1 LCIDKWEV
9 VVMSIAKY
17 LEHTLLKPEAT
28 VQDITKLCA
37 EAKEYKLGGVCIN
50 ACYVGLA
57 HKLLAG
63 TDVKIVTVV
72 GFPLGADRAEVKA
85 LATKLAVQEDQCDE
99 VDMVINMSA
108 FKSGNYE
115 EVVADIA
122 AVVEAAKPYAVKV
135 IIETC
140 LLTDE
145 EKFKACEFVAK
156 GGAAFVK
163 TSTGF
168 NKGGATVHDVE
179 ILARE
184 AKRYGIGVKAAG
196 GIRDY
201 ETAKAMIAAGADR
214 IGTSAGVAICQ
225 DEAKAMGGGLPK

>member
-1 LCIDKWEV
+1 
-9 VVMSIAKY
+9 MSITKY

-28 VQDITKLCA
+28 VTDIMKLCA
-37 EAKEYKLGGVCIN
+37 EAKEYNLGGVCVN
-50 ACYVGLA
+50 TCYAGLA
-57 HKLLAG
+57 RHLLTG
-63 TDVKIVTVV
+63 TDVKIVTVF
-72 GFPLGADRAEVKA
+72 GLPLGADRSEVKA
-85 LATKLAVQEDQCDE
+85 LATKLAVDEDHVDE
-99 VDMVINMSA
+99 VDMVMNMSA
-108 FKSGNYE
+108 FKSGNYDG
-115 EVVADIA
+115 VVDDIA

-145 EKFKACEFVAK
+145 EKVKACELVAK

-168 NKGGATVHDVE
+168 SKGGATLHDVE

-184 AKRYGIGVKAAG
+184 ATRYGIGVKAAG

-214 IGTSAGVAICQ
+214 IGTSAGVAICE
-225 DEAKAMGGGLPK
+225 DEAKAMGGGVPK

>member
-1 LCIDKWEV
+1 
-9 VVMSIAKY
+9 MSIAKY

-28 VQDITKLCA
+28 VTDIMKLCA
-37 EAKEYKLGGVCIN
+37 EAKEYNLGGVCVN
-50 ACYVGLA
+50 TCYAGLA
-57 HKLLAG
+57 RHLLTG

-72 GFPLGADRAEVKA
+72 GFPLGADRSEVKA
-85 LATKLAVQEDQCDE
+85 LATKLAVDEDHVDE
-99 VDMVINMSA
+99 VDMVMNMSA
-108 FKSGNYE
+108 FKSGNYDG
-115 EVVADIA
+115 VVEDIA

-145 EKFKACEFVAK
+145 EKVKACELVAK

-168 NKGGATVHDVE
+168 SKGGATTHDVE

-184 AKRYGIGVKAAG
+184 AKRYGIGLKAAG

-214 IGTSAGVAICQ
+214 IGTSAGVAICE

>member
-1 LCIDKWEV
+1 
-9 VVMSIAKY
+9 MSIAKY

-28 VQDITKLCA
+28 VTDVMKLCA
-37 EAKEYKLGGVCIN
+37 EAKEYNLGGVCVN
-50 ACYVGLA
+50 TCYAGLA
-57 HKLLAG
+57 RHLLTG

-72 GFPLGADRAEVKA
+72 GFPLGADRSEVKA
-85 LATKLAVQEDQCDE
+85 LATKLAVDEDHVDE
-99 VDMVINMSA
+99 VDMVMNMSA
-108 FKSGNYE
+108 FKSGNYDG
-115 EVVADIA
+115 VVEDIA

-145 EKFKACEFVAK
+145 EKVKACELVAK

-168 NKGGATVHDVE
+168 SKGGATTHDVE

-184 AKRYGIGVKAAG
+184 AKRYRIGVKAAG

-214 IGTSAGVAICQ
+214 IGTSAGVAICE

>member
-1 LCIDKWEV
+1 
-9 VVMSIAKY
+9 MSIAKY

-28 VQDITKLCA
+28 VADIMKLCA
-37 EAKEYKLGGVCIN
+37 EAKEYNLGGVCVN
-50 ACYVGLA
+50 TCYAGLA
-57 HKLLAG
+57 RHLLGG

-72 GFPLGADRAEVKA
+72 GFPL
-85 LATKLAVQEDQCDE
+85 AVDEDHVDE
-99 VDMVINMSA
+99 VDMVMNMSA
-108 FKSGNYE
+108 FKSGNYDG
-115 EVVADIA
+115 VVEDIA

-140 LLTDE
+140 LLNDE
-145 EKFKACEFVAK
+145 EKVKACELVAK

-168 NKGGATVHDVE
+168 SKGGATVHDVE

-201 ETAKAMIAAGADR
+201 ETAKAMIAAGAGR
-214 IGTSAGVAICQ
+214 IGTSAGVAICE
-225 DEAKAMGGGLPK
+225 DEAKAMGGGVPK

>member
-1 LCIDKWEV
+1 
-9 VVMSIAKY
+9 MSIAKY

-28 VQDITKLCA
+28 VTDIMKLCA
-37 EAKEYKLGGVCIN
+37 EAKEYNLGGVCVN
-50 ACYVGLA
+50 TCYAGLA
-57 HKLLAG
+57 RHLLTG

-72 GFPLGADRAEVKA
+72 GFPLGADRSEVKA
-85 LATKLAVQEDQCDE
+85 LATKLAVDEDHVDE
-99 VDMVINMSA
+99 VDMVMNMSA
-108 FKSGNYE
+108 FKSGNYDG
-115 EVVADIA
+115 VVEDIA
-122 AVVEAAKPYAVKV
+122 AVVEAGKPYAVKV

-145 EKFKACEFVAK
+145 EKVKACELVAK

-168 NKGGATVHDVE
+168 SKGGATTHDVE
-179 ILARE
+179 ILACE

-201 ETAKAMIAAGADR
+201 ETAKAMIAVGADR
-214 IGTSAGVAICQ
+214 IGTSAGVAICE

>member
-1 LCIDKWEV
+1 
-9 VVMSIAKY
+9 MSIAKY

-28 VQDITKLCA
+28 VTDIMKLCA
-37 EAKEYKLGGVCIN
+37 EAKEYNLGGVCVN
-50 ACYVGLA
+50 TCYAGLA
-57 HKLLAG
+57 RHLLTG

-72 GFPLGADRAEVKA
+72 GFPLGADRSEVKA
-85 LATKLAVQEDQCDE
+85 LATKLAVDEDHVDE
-99 VDMVINMSA
+99 VDMVMNMSA
-108 FKSGNYE
+108 FKSGNYDG
-115 EVVADIA
+115 VVEDVA

-145 EKFKACEFVAK
+145 EKVKACELVAK

-168 NKGGATVHDVE
+168 SKGGATLHDVE

-214 IGTSAGVAICQ
+214 IGTSAGVAICE

>member
-1 LCIDKWEV
+1 MAYDA
-9 VVMSIAKY
+9 SYAKY
-17 LEHTLLKPEAT
+17 MDHTVLKVDTGKA
-28 VQDITKLCA
+28 VLKKFCD
-37 EAKEYKLGGVCIN
+37 EAKQYQFASVCIN
-50 ACYVGLA
+50 PCNVAFVA
-57 HKLLAG
+57 KELAG
-63 TDVKIVTVV
+63 SGVKTAAVV
-72 GFPLGADRAEVKA
+72 GFPLGADRSEVKA
-85 LATKLAVQEDQCDE
+85 LATKLAVDEDHVDE
-99 VDMVINMSA
+99 VDMVMNLSA
-108 FKSGNYE
+108 FKSGNYDG
-115 EVVADIA
+115 VVEDIA

-145 EKFKACEFVAK
+145 EKVKACELVAK

-168 NKGGATVHDVE
+168 SKGGATIHDVE

-201 ETAKAMIAAGADR
+201 ETAKAMITAGADR
-214 IGTSAGVAICQ
+214 IGTSAGVAICE
-225 DEAKAMGGGLPK
+225 DEEKAMGGGVPK

>member
-1 LCIDKWEV
+1 
-9 VVMSIAKY
+9 MSIAKY

-28 VQDITKLCA
+28 VTDIMKLCA
-37 EAKEYKLGGVCIN
+37 EAKEYNLGGVCVN
-50 ACYVGLA
+50 TCYAGLA
-57 HKLLAG
+57 RHLLTG

-72 GFPLGADRAEVKA
+72 GFPLGADRSEVKA
-85 LATKLAVQEDQCDE
+85 LATKLAVDEDHVDE
-99 VDMVINMSA
+99 VDMVMNMSA
-108 FKSGNYE
+108 FKSGNYDG
-115 EVVADIA
+115 VVEDIA

-145 EKFKACEFVAK
+145 EKIKACELVAQ

-168 NKGGATVHDVE
+168 SKGGATTHDVE

-214 IGTSAGVAICQ
+214 IGTSAGVAICE

>member
-1 LCIDKWEV
+1 
-9 VVMSIAKY
+9 MSIAKY

-28 VQDITKLCA
+28 VTDIMKLCA
-37 EAKEYKLGGVCIN
+37 EAKEYNLGGVCVN
-50 ACYVGLA
+50 TCYAGLA
-57 HKLLAG
+57 RHLLTG

-72 GFPLGADRAEVKA
+72 GFPLGADRSEVKA
-85 LATKLAVQEDQCDE
+85 LATKLAVDEDHVDE
-99 VDMVINMSA
+99 VDMVMNMSA
-108 FKSGNYE
+108 FKSGNYDG
-115 EVVADIA
+115 VVEDIA

-145 EKFKACEFVAK
+145 EKVKACELVAK

-168 NKGGATVHDVE
+168 SKGGATLHDVE

-214 IGTSAGVAICQ
+214 IGTSAGVAICE

>member
-1 LCIDKWEV
+1 
-9 VVMSIAKY
+9 MSIAKY

-28 VQDITKLCA
+28 VTDIMKLCA
-37 EAKEYKLGGVCIN
+37 EAKEYNLGGVCVN
-50 ACYVGLA
+50 TCYAGLA
-57 HKLLAG
+57 RHLLTG

-72 GFPLGADRAEVKA
+72 GFPLGADRSEVKA
-85 LATKLAVQEDQCDE
+85 LATKLAVDEDHVDE
-99 VDMVINMSA
+99 VDMVMNMSA
-108 FKSGNYE
+108 FKSGNYDG
-115 EVVADIA
+115 VVEDIA

-140 LLTDE
+140 LLSDE
-145 EKFKACEFVAK
+145 EKVKACELVAK

-168 NKGGATVHDVE
+168 SKGGATTHDVE

-184 AKRYGIGVKAAG
+184 AKRYRIGVKAAG

-214 IGTSAGVAICQ
+214 IGTSAGVAICE

>member
-1 LCIDKWEV
+1 
-9 VVMSIAKY
+9 MSIAKY

-28 VQDITKLCA
+28 VTDIMKLCA
-37 EAKEYKLGGVCIN
+37 EAKEYNLGGVCVN
-50 ACYVGLA
+50 TCYAGLA
-57 HKLLAG
+57 RHLLTG

-72 GFPLGADRAEVKA
+72 GFPLGADRSEVKA
-85 LATKLAVQEDQCDE
+85 LATKLAVDEDHVDE
-99 VDMVINMSA
+99 VDMVMNMSA
-108 FKSGNYE
+108 FKSGNYDG
-115 EVVADIA
+115 VVEDIA

-145 EKFKACEFVAK
+145 EKVKACELVAK

-168 NKGGATVHDVE
+168 SKGGATTHDVE

-214 IGTSAGVAICQ
+214 IGTSAGVAVCE
-225 DEAKAMGGGLPK
+225 DEAKAVGGGLPK

>member
-1 LCIDKWEV
+1 
-9 VVMSIAKY
+9 MSIAKY

-28 VQDITKLCA
+28 VTDIMKLCA
-37 EAKEYKLGGVCIN
+37 EAKEYNLGGVCVN
-50 ACYVGLA
+50 TCYAGLA
-57 HKLLAG
+57 RHLLTG

-72 GFPLGADRAEVKA
+72 GFPLGADRSEVKA
-85 LATKLAVQEDQCDE
+85 LATKLAVDEDHVDE
-99 VDMVINMSA
+99 VDMVMNMSA
-108 FKSGNYE
+108 FKSGNYDG
-115 EVVADIA
+115 VVEDIA

-140 LLTDE
+140 LLSDE
-145 EKFKACEFVAK
+145 EKVKACELVAK

-168 NKGGATVHDVE
+168 SKGGATTHDVE

-214 IGTSAGVAICQ
+214 IGTSAGVVICE
-225 DEAKAMGGGLPK
+225 DEAKAVGGGLPK

>member
-1 LCIDKWEV
+1 
-9 VVMSIAKY
+9 MSIAKY

-28 VQDITKLCA
+28 VTDIMKLCA
-37 EAKEYKLGGVCIN
+37 EAKEYNLGGVCVN
-50 ACYVGLA
+50 TCYAGLA
-57 HKLLAG
+57 RHLLTG

-72 GFPLGADRAEVKA
+72 GFPLGADRSEVKA
-85 LATKLAVQEDQCDE
+85 LATKLAVDEDHVDE
-99 VDMVINMSA
+99 VDMVMNMSA
-108 FKSGNYE
+108 FKSGNYDG
-115 EVVADIA
+115 VVEDIA

-145 EKFKACEFVAK
+145 EKVKACELVAK

-168 NKGGATVHDVE
+168 SKGGATLHDVE

-184 AKRYGIGVKAAG
+184 ATRYGIGVKAAG

-214 IGTSAGVAICQ
+214 IGTSAGVAICE

>member
-1 LCIDKWEV
+1 
-9 VVMSIAKY
+9 MSIAKY

-28 VQDITKLCA
+28 VTDIMKLCA
-37 EAKEYKLGGVCIN
+37 EAKEYNLGGVCVN
-50 ACYVGLA
+50 TCYSGLA
-57 HKLLAG
+57 RHLLTG
-63 TDVKIVTVV
+63 TDVKVVTVV
-72 GFPLGADRAEVKA
+72 GFPLGADRSEVKA
-85 LATKLAVQEDQCDE
+85 LATKLAVDEDHVDE
-99 VDMVINMSA
+99 VDMVMNMSA
-108 FKSGNYE
+108 FKSGNYYG
-115 EVVADIA
+115 VVEDIA

-145 EKFKACEFVAK
+145 EKVKACELVAK

-168 NKGGATVHDVE
+168 SKGGATLHDVE

-214 IGTSAGVAICQ
+214 IGTSAGVAICE
-225 DEAKAMGGGLPK
+225 DEAKAVGGGLPK

>member
-1 LCIDKWEV
+1 
-9 VVMSIAKY
+9 MSIAKY
-17 LEHTLLKPEAT
+17 LEHTLLKPVAT
-28 VQDITKLCA
+28 VTDIMKLCA
-37 EAKEYKLGGVCIN
+37 EAKEYNLGGVCVN
-50 ACYVGLA
+50 TCYAGLA
-57 HKLLAG
+57 RHLLTG

-72 GFPLGADRAEVKA
+72 GFPLGADRSEVKA
-85 LATKLAVQEDQCDE
+85 LATKLAVDEDHVDE
-99 VDMVINMSA
+99 VDMVMNMSA
-108 FKSGNYE
+108 FKSGNYDG
-115 EVVADIA
+115 VVEDIA

-145 EKFKACEFVAK
+145 EKVKACELVAK

-168 NKGGATVHDVE
+168 SKGGATTHDVE

-201 ETAKAMIAAGADR
+201 ETAKAMIATGADR
-214 IGTSAGVAICQ
+214 IGTSAGVAICE

>member
-1 LCIDKWEV
+1 
-9 VVMSIAKY
+9 MSIAKY

-28 VQDITKLCA
+28 VTDIMKLCA
-37 EAKEYKLGGVCIN
+37 EAKEYNLGGVCVN
-50 ACYVGLA
+50 TCYAGLA
-57 HKLLAG
+57 RHLLTG

-72 GFPLGADRAEVKA
+72 GFPLGADRSEVKA
-85 LATKLAVQEDQCDE
+85 LATKLAVDEDHVDE
-99 VDMVINMSA
+99 VDMVMNMSA
-108 FKSGNYE
+108 FKSGNYDG
-115 EVVADIA
+115 VVEDIA

-140 LLTDE
+140 LLSDE
-145 EKFKACEFVAK
+145 EKVKACELVAK

-168 NKGGATVHDVE
+168 SKGGATLHDVE

-184 AKRYGIGVKAAG
+184 AKHYGIGVKAAG

-214 IGTSAGVAICQ
+214 IGTSAGVVICE

>member
-1 LCIDKWEV
+1 
-9 VVMSIAKY
+9 MSIAKY

-28 VQDITKLCA
+28 VTDIMKLCA
-37 EAKEYKLGGVCIN
+37 EAKEYNLGGVCVN
-50 ACYVGLA
+50 TCYAGLA
-57 HKLLAG
+57 RHLLTG

-72 GFPLGADRAEVKA
+72 GFPLGADRSEVKA
-85 LATKLAVQEDQCDE
+85 LATKLAVDEDHVDE
-99 VDMVINMSA
+99 VDMVMNMSA
-108 FKSGNYE
+108 FKSGNYDG
-115 EVVADIA
+115 VVEDIA

-140 LLTDE
+140 LLSDE
-145 EKFKACEFVAK
+145 EKVKACELVAK

-168 NKGGATVHDVE
+168 SKGGATTHDVE

-214 IGTSAGVAICQ
+214 IGTSAGVAICE

>member
-1 LCIDKWEV
+1 
-9 VVMSIAKY
+9 MSIAKY

-28 VQDITKLCA
+28 VTDIMKLCA
-37 EAKEYKLGGVCIN
+37 EAKEYNLGGVCVN
-50 ACYVGLA
+50 TCYAGLA
-57 HKLLAG
+57 RHLLTG

-72 GFPLGADRAEVKA
+72 GFPLGADRNEVKA
-85 LATKLAVQEDQCDE
+85 LATKLAVDEDHVDE
-99 VDMVINMSA
+99 VDMVMNMSA
-108 FKSGNYE
+108 FKSGNYDG
-115 EVVADIA
+115 VVEDIT

-145 EKFKACEFVAK
+145 EKVKACELVAK

-168 NKGGATVHDVE
+168 SKGGATTHDVE

-214 IGTSAGVAICQ
+214 IGTSAGVAICE

>member
-1 LCIDKWEV
+1 
-9 VVMSIAKY
+9 MSIAKY

-28 VQDITKLCA
+28 VTDIMKLCA
-37 EAKEYKLGGVCIN
+37 EAKEYNLGGVCVN
-50 ACYVGLA
+50 TCYAGLA
-57 HKLLAG
+57 RHLLTG

-72 GFPLGADRAEVKA
+72 GFPLGADRSEVKA
-85 LATKLAVQEDQCDE
+85 LATKLAVDEDHVDE
-99 VDMVINMSA
+99 VDMVMNMSA
-108 FKSGNYE
+108 FKSGNYDG
-115 EVVADIA
+115 VVEDIA

-140 LLTDE
+140 LLSDE
-145 EKFKACEFVAK
+145 EKVKACELVAK

-168 NKGGATVHDVE
+168 SKDGATTHDVE

-201 ETAKAMIAAGADR
+201 ETAKAMIATGADR
-214 IGTSAGVAICQ
+214 IGTSAGVAICE

>member
-1 LCIDKWEV
+1 
-9 VVMSIAKY
+9 MSIAKY

-28 VQDITKLCA
+28 VTDIMKLCA
-37 EAKEYKLGGVCIN
+37 EAKEYNLGGVCVN
-50 ACYVGLA
+50 TCYAGLA
-57 HKLLAG
+57 RHLLTG

-72 GFPLGADRAEVKA
+72 GFPLGADRSEVKA
-85 LATKLAVQEDQCDE
+85 LATKLAVDEDHVDE
-99 VDMVINMSA
+99 VDMVMNMSA
-108 FKSGNYE
+108 FKSGNYDG
-115 EVVADIA
+115 VVEDIA

-145 EKFKACEFVAK
+145 EKVKACELVAK

-168 NKGGATVHDVE
+168 SKGGATLQDVE

-201 ETAKAMIAAGADR
+201 ETAKAMIATGADR
-214 IGTSAGVAICQ
+214 IGTSAGVAICE

>member
-1 LCIDKWEV
+1 
-9 VVMSIAKY
+9 MSIAKY

-28 VQDITKLCA
+28 VTDIMKLCA
-37 EAKEYKLGGVCIN
+37 EAKEYNLGGVCVN
-50 ACYVGLA
+50 TCYAGLA
-57 HKLLAG
+57 RHLLTG

-72 GFPLGADRAEVKA
+72 GFPLGADRSEVKA
-85 LATKLAVQEDQCDE
+85 LATKLSVDEDHVDE
-99 VDMVINMSA
+99 VDMVMNMSA
-108 FKSGNYE
+108 FKSGNYDG
-115 EVVADIA
+115 VVEDIA

-145 EKFKACEFVAK
+145 EKVKACELVAK

-168 NKGGATVHDVE
+168 SKGGATTHDVE

-214 IGTSAGVAICQ
+214 IGTSAGVAICE

>member
-1 LCIDKWEV
+1 
-9 VVMSIAKY
+9 MSIAKY

-28 VQDITKLCA
+28 VTDIMKLCA
-37 EAKEYKLGGVCIN
+37 EAKEYNLGGVCVN
-50 ACYVGLA
+50 ACYAGLA
-57 HKLLAG
+57 RHLLVG

-72 GFPLGADRAEVKA
+72 GFPLGTDRSEVKA
-85 LATKLAVQEDQCDE
+85 LATKLAVDEDHVDE
-99 VDMVINMSA
+99 VDMVMNLSA
-108 FKSGNYE
+108 FKSGNYDG
-115 EVVADIA
+115 VVEDIA

-145 EKFKACEFVAK
+145 EKAKACELVAK

-168 NKGGATVHDVE
+168 SKGGATVHDVE

-214 IGTSAGVAICQ
+214 IGTSAGVAICE
-225 DEAKAMGGGLPK
+225 DEAKAMGGGLPR

>member
-1 LCIDKWEV
+1 
-9 VVMSIAKY
+9 MSIAKY

-28 VQDITKLCA
+28 VTDIMKLCA
-37 EAKEYKLGGVCIN
+37 EAKEYNLGGVCVN
-50 ACYVGLA
+50 TCYAGLA
-57 HKLLAG
+57 RHLLNG

-72 GFPLGADRAEVKA
+72 GFPLGADRSEVKA
-85 LATKLAVQEDQCDE
+85 LATKLAVDEDHVDE

-122 AVVEAAKPYAVKV
+122 AVVEAAKPSAVKV

-145 EKFKACEFVAK
+145 EKVKACELVAK

-201 ETAKAMIAAGADR
+201 ETAQAMIAAGADR
-214 IGTSAGVAICQ
+214 IGTSAGVAICE

>member
-1 LCIDKWEV
+1 
-9 VVMSIAKY
+9 M
-17 LEHTLLKPEAT
+17 
-28 VQDITKLCA
+28 KLCA
-37 EAKEYKLGGVCIN
+37 EAKEYNLGGVCVN
-50 ACYVGLA
+50 TCYAGLA
-57 HKLLAG
+57 RHLLTG

-72 GFPLGADRAEVKA
+72 GFPLGADRSEVKA
-85 LATKLAVQEDQCDE
+85 LATKLAVDEDHVDE
-99 VDMVINMSA
+99 VDMVMNMSA
-108 FKSGNYE
+108 FKSGNYDG
-115 EVVADIA
+115 VVEDIA

-145 EKFKACEFVAK
+145 EKVKACELVAK

-168 NKGGATVHDVE
+168 SKGGATVHDVE

-201 ETAKAMIAAGADR
+201 ETAKAMIAAGANR
-214 IGTSAGVAICQ
+214 IGTSAGVAICE
-225 DEAKAMGGGLPK
+225 DEAKAMGGGVPK

>member
-1 LCIDKWEV
+1 
-9 VVMSIAKY
+9 MSIATY

-28 VQDITKLCA
+28 VTDIMKLCA
-37 EAKEYKLGGVCIN
+37 EAKEYNLGGVCVN
-50 ACYVGLA
+50 ACYAGLA
-57 HKLLAG
+57 RHLLVG

-72 GFPLGADRAEVKA
+72 GFPLGADRSEVKA
-85 LATKLAVQEDQCDE
+85 LATKLAVDEDHVDE
-99 VDMVINMSA
+99 VDMVMNLSA
-108 FKSGNYE
+108 FKSGNYDG
-115 EVVADIA
+115 VVEDIA

-145 EKFKACEFVAK
+145 EKVKACELVAK

-168 NKGGATVHDVE
+168 SKGGATIHDVE

-214 IGTSAGVAICQ
+214 IGTSAGVAICE

>member
-1 LCIDKWEV
+1 
-9 VVMSIAKY
+9 MSIAKY

-28 VQDITKLCA
+28 VTDIMKLCA
-37 EAKEYKLGGVCIN
+37 EAKEYNLGGVCVN
-50 ACYVGLA
+50 TCYAGLA
-57 HKLLAG
+57 RHLLTG

-72 GFPLGADRAEVKA
+72 GFPLGADRSEVKA
-85 LATKLAVQEDQCDE
+85 LATKLAVDEDHVDE
-99 VDMVINMSA
+99 VDMVMNMSA
-108 FKSGNYE
+108 FKSGNYDG
-115 EVVADIA
+115 VVEDIA

-140 LLTDE
+140 LLSDE
-145 EKFKACEFVAK
+145 EKVKACELVAK

-168 NKGGATVHDVE
+168 SKGGATLHDVE

-201 ETAKAMIAAGADR
+201 ETAKAMIATGADR
-214 IGTSAGVAICQ
+214 IGTSAGVAICE

>member
-1 LCIDKWEV
+1 
-9 VVMSIAKY
+9 MSIAKY

-28 VQDITKLCA
+28 VTDIMKLCA
-37 EAKEYKLGGVCIN
+37 EAKEYNLGGVCVN
-50 ACYVGLA
+50 TCYAGLA
-57 HKLLAG
+57 RHLLTG

-72 GFPLGADRAEVKA
+72 GFPLGADRSEVKA
-85 LATKLAVQEDQCDE
+85 LATKLAVDEDHVDE
-99 VDMVINMSA
+99 VDMVMNMSA
-108 FKSGNYE
+108 FKSGNYDG
-115 EVVADIA
+115 VVEDIA

-145 EKFKACEFVAK
+145 EKVKACELVAK

-168 NKGGATVHDVE
+168 SKGGATTHDVE

-184 AKRYGIGVKAAG
+184 AKRYEIGVKAAG

-201 ETAKAMIAAGADR
+201 ETAKAMIVAGADR
-214 IGTSAGVAICQ
+214 IGTSAGVAICE

>member
-1 LCIDKWEV
+1 
-9 VVMSIAKY
+9 MSIAKY

-28 VQDITKLCA
+28 VTDIMKLCA
-37 EAKEYKLGGVCIN
+37 EAKEYNLGGVCVN
-50 ACYVGLA
+50 TCYAGLA
-57 HKLLAG
+57 RHLLTG

-72 GFPLGADRAEVKA
+72 GFPLGADRSEVKA
-85 LATKLAVQEDQCDE
+85 LATKLAVDEDHVDE
-99 VDMVINMSA
+99 VDMVMNMSA
-108 FKSGNYE
+108 FKSGNYDG
-115 EVVADIA
+115 VVEDIA

-145 EKFKACEFVAK
+145 EKVKACELVAK

-168 NKGGATVHDVE
+168 SKGGATTHDVE
-179 ILARE
+179 ILACE

-214 IGTSAGVAICQ
+214 IGTSAGVAICE